1 VSQEYLILVLETKEN
16 DQMDETLPYTKDF
29 FNSLGLEQVDEN
41 SSPYVNVQ
49 NNSLEDS
56 ISSISSTVSQ
66 PSVFSALSPSDHVDA
81 TTYIISSSISDICL
95 SL

>member
-1 VSQEYLILVLETKEN
+1 MRHELFNQEIVSQEYLILVLETKEN

-49 NNSLEDS
+49 NNSLEV
-56 ISSISSTVSQ
+56 IT
-66 PSVFSALSPSDHVDA
+66 P
-81 TTYIISSSISDICL
+81 
-95 SL
+95 